1 MSTRNLYAL
10 SIVVLLVVVGA
21 GEANATSNHHTTTR
35 STASVHGITLPIKHL
50 SRDRAT
56 VSRIARYY
64 YGSKQMSFVIY
75 DANPWLDGSLPTR
88 SVVSLIQQ
96 GTHTIIRIPCLAG
109 VRPIGPC

>member
-1 MSTRNLYAL
+1 MSARNLYAL
-10 SIVVLLVVVGA
+10 SIVVLLIVVGA

-35 STASVHGITLPIKHL
+35 STHGITLPIKHL

-75 DANPWLDGSLPTR
+75 DANAWLDGFPPTR
-88 SVVSLIQQ
+88 SLASLAQS
-96 GTHTIIRIPCLAG
+96 GTHAWIRIPCLAG